1 MLATLA
7 EMETTPPNFV
17 AAALGA
23 LDRLGEMA
31 RQRSDTA
38 DVLARWS
45 PVAMAVQKLGFT
57 LFAVGNHLY
66 AVSKADEVELIPD
79 ELAQEL
85 RADLAQIA
93 ATFPGIDEVI
103 FGTDAIDEFI
113 DSATSNLDVRRAF
126 VAAGGQLAGQFE
138 KLLDR
143 LVTMAMDPDS
153 SDASTTDLARYFEQ
167 VERVLDKALDRW
179 LREVVR

>member
-1 MLATLA
+1 
-7 EMETTPPNFV
+7 METTPPNFV

-31 RQRSDTA
+31 RQRPDTA
-38 DVLARWS
+38 DVLERWS
-45 PVAMAVQKLGFT
+45 PVVVALQKLGFR
-57 LFAVGNHLY
+57 LFELGNHLY
-66 AVSKADEVELIPD
+66 AVSRAEEVELIPD
-79 ELAQEL
+79 ELVKEL
-85 RADLAQIA
+85 RADLARIA

-113 DSATSNLDVRRAF
+113 DSATSNVDVRRAF
-126 VAAGGQLAGQFE
+126 LAAGGQLAGRFE

-143 LVTMAMDPDS
+143 LVAMAMDPDS
-153 SDASTTDLARYFEQ
+153 VDASTTDLARYLEQ